1 MLNTCGAPFLSAQ
14 VNRQPFSLG
23 YPAMELP
30 RNYHKLL
37 GAAFHL
43 RIPLGA
49 TQSSNLALGAGL
61 EPAADFRQ
69 MINSHPPATNSGTL
83 E

>member
-1 MLNTCGAPFLSAQ
+1 MLNTCEAPFLKAQ
-14 VNRQPFSLG
+14 ATPQLFSDG
-23 YPAMELP
+23 FP
-30 RNYHKLL
+30 RRSDRHDYHTLL
-37 GAAFHL
+37 GAVFHL
-43 RIPLGA
+43 RTSLGA
-49 TQSSNLALGAGL
+49 TQSSKLALGAGL